1 MHGLIF
7 ETSIWLLAGSTRWLR
22 ARLELQGVN
31 IQHAWQ
37 DHWPRQTNTRLA
49 PALLTHKRRM
59 QITSQTRSYVWSA
72 CLVQLAS
79 HCFLT
84 ITATCSFAFCIAI
97 TEPTN
102 MPSMMASKHTQL
114 HCQTV
119 RQKPEHSTQR
129 NMQQTTPT
137 IIAQSFFP
145 AAVFCNCFLNFSIC
159 ARALESNRR
168 ITLRRLWVL
177 ACSWAFCVC
186 LQQQPP
192 AFDGQTPR
200 ASDAHKPDVLV
211 NATADIFSIKKR
223 STYMHQ
229 HANQRSRTMFL
240 YRKGRPAVNIQQQ
253 SSITVEQLPRTY
265 QQPS

>member
-1 MHGLIF
+1 
-7 ETSIWLLAGSTRWLR
+7 
-22 ARLELQGVN
+22 
-31 IQHAWQ
+31 
-37 DHWPRQTNTRLA
+37 
-49 PALLTHKRRM
+49 
-59 QITSQTRSYVWSA
+59 
-72 CLVQLAS
+72 
-79 HCFLT
+79 
-84 ITATCSFAFCIAI
+84 
-97 TEPTN
+97 
-102 MPSMMASKHTQL
+102 MASKHIQL

-129 NMQQTTPT
+129 NMQQTTPPL
-137 IIAQSFFP
+137 IARIYIP
-145 AAVFCNCFLNFSIC
+145 AAELCNCFLNFSIC

-168 ITLRRLWVL
+168 ITLCRLWVL

-192 AFDGQTPR
+192 PR

-240 YRKGRPAVNIQQQ
+240 YREGRPAVNIQQQ